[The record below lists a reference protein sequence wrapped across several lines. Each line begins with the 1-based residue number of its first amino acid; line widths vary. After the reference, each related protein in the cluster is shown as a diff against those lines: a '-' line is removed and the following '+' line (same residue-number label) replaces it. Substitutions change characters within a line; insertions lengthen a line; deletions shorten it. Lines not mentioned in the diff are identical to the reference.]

1 MTQRA
6 CQPRRSAFTL
16 FELVLVLV
24 MVSVLMG
31 IAAPSLRGFLAGSRS
46 RDAASELL
54 ALTQFARA
62 RAIADC
68 TVYRLVIDSQS
79 GAYGLQMQEGEQFV
93 ATGTDFGQTFKLPDG
108 MRLEFTRADHLSV
121 GNWIDFHPTG
131 RTDPAT
137 IRLTNTLNELT
148 IIQCLSPAEPFR
160 ILTSEEASRL

>member
-1 MTQRA
+1 MTNRA
-6 CQPRRSAFTL
+6 RQSRRRAFTL

-31 IAAPSLRGFLAGSRS
+31 IAAPNLRGFLAGSRS

-54 ALTQFARA
+54 SLTQFARA

-68 TVYRLVIDSQS
+68 TVYRLVIDPQS
-79 GAYGLQMQEGEQFV
+79 GAYGLQVQEGERFV
-93 ATGTDFGQTFKLPDG
+93 PTGTDFGQTFRLSDG

-148 IIQCLSPAEPFR
+148 VIQCLSPAEPFR
-160 ILTSEEASRL
+160 ILTNEEANRL